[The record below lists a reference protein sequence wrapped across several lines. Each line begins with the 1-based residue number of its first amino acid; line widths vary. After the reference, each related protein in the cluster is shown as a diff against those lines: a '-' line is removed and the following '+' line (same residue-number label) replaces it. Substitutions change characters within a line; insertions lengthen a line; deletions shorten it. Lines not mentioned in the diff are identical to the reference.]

1 MPGGATGRR
10 RRDAAPAVWLLSAAI
25 LAVLVVAPLGILLF
39 TAFHVPDG
47 PGFTLDNFLEAFGQ
61 AMYRGP
67 VANSLIYATSVGILS
82 VLVGAPLAWLVTRTD
97 MPGKALVRTL
107 TIAAFVTPSFLG
119 ATAYVILAGPNAGLL
134 NVLYRA
140 VTGADEPLFNVFS
153 MTGLIYV
160 TSLYTFPV
168 VFIRRKRSS

>member
-1 MPGGATGRR
+1 MPGGATGRG

-82 VLVGAPLAWLVTRTD
+82 VLVGAPLAWL
-97 MPGKALVRTL
+97 G
-107 TIAAFVTPSFLG
+107 LG
-119 ATAYVILAGPNAGLL
+119 LRLGLYHR
-134 NVLYRA
+134 VK
-140 VTGADEPLFNVFS
+140 D
-153 MTGLIYV
+153 
-160 TSLYTFPV
+160 
-168 VFIRRKRSS
+168 